1 MQKDSTKQKALD
13 FLDWMDTHYED
24 WVSVS
29 CSIDTC
35 ELSDADTIHIL
46 NKAYENGLVE
56 LFFAYFMNVREARA
70 IEETRDRYFI
80 QLLKKEVERDGLE
93 GVFYPFKK
101 QLQIRT

>member
-70 IEETRDRYFI
+70 IEETRDRSPSN
-80 QLLKKEVERDGLE
+80 R
-93 GVFYPFKK
+93 FYQWSRWNPP
-101 QLQIRT
+101 RGSRR

>member
-13 FLDWMDTHYED
+13 FWTGWTPTMED

-56 LFFAYFMNVREARA
+56 LFSP
-70 IEETRDRYFI
+70 I
-80 QLLKKEVERDGLE
+80 L
-93 GVFYPFKK
+93 
-101 QLQIRT
+101 